1 MSEYAVEM
9 RDIVKTFPGTKAL
22 NKASLFIKSGEIHA
36 LLGEN
41 GAGKSTLMNV
51 LIGIHKMDSG
61 EMFLNGE
68 PFQIKNNFEALRK
81 GIGMVPQEIN
91 LIPDASVAEN
101 VFLGNE
107 CMNSKARA
115 FISWKEAREQARR
128 ILHTL
133 GVDID
138 VTQKIKYLSAAYQQ
152 MISIARAL
160 AYDPQILILDEP
172 TSALT
177 NTEANLLFQSMEKLK
192 NEGKSLIFIT
202 HHLDEVMS
210 QADRMTIM
218 RDGEVVHV
226 CDKKDITKAEI
237 INKMANRDVTRD
249 KKILR
254 QHSQETFFR
263 AENLRRE
270 NEYDSASF
278 DVKRGEILCV
288 AGLIGAGRTELFKT
302 VFGLTNSE
310 PGGKMY
316 IEGKETEI
324 KDPTT
329 AIKLGIGYV
338 PEERR
343 QDGIFPILSV
353 AENMTLP
360 SYNALKKHGLINF
373 RRVRSVTEK
382 YIGDLKVKTSS
393 QDIPIKNLSGGNQ
406 QKVILARWM
415 AKKARMLILDE
426 PTRGIDVNAKDE
438 IHRLIRT
445 MADEGVTIVVISSE
459 MEEVIALADRIMVMH
474 KGQIKGFVENPADA
488 DEENILKIALA

>member
-9 RDIVKTFPGTKAL
+9 KNITKTFPGTKAL
-22 NKASLFIKSGEIHA
+22 DGACLYIKKGEVHA

-61 EMFLNGE
+61 EMFLNGG
-68 PFQIKNNFEALRK
+68 PLKINNNFEALRK

-91 LIPDASVAEN
+91 LIPDASIAEN
-101 VFLGNE
+101 IFLGNE
-107 CMNSKARA
+107 RKNNKAKA
-115 FISWKEAREQARR
+115 LIDWKDARVQAQK
-128 ILHTL
+128 ILHSL

-138 VTQKIKYLSAAYQQ
+138 VNQKVKQLSAAYQQ
-152 MISIARAL
+152 MVSIARSL
-160 AYDPQILILDEP
+160 VYDPQILILDEP

-177 NTEANLLFQSMEKLK
+177 SNEANLLFQSMEKLK

-218 RDGEVVHV
+218 RDGKVVHV
-226 CDKKDITKAEI
+226 CDKKDITKEEI

-249 KKILR
+249 KKVVRTYSNEI
-254 QHSQETFFR
+254 FFK
-263 AENLRRE
+263 AENLQRE
-270 NEYDSASF
+270 NEYKSASF
-278 DVKRGEILCV
+278 EVKRGEILCV

-316 IEGKETEI
+316 LEGKRVEI
-324 KDPTT
+324 NDPVA
-329 AIKLGIGYV
+329 AIRLGIGYV

-343 QDGIFPILSV
+343 QEGIFPILSV

-360 SYNALKKHGLINF
+360 SYGKLKRHGLIDMK
-373 RRVRSVTEK
+373 RVRSVTDK
-382 YIGDLKVKTSS
+382 YIADLKVKTAS
-393 QDIPIKNLSGGNQ
+393 QDTQIKNLSGGNQ

-415 AKKARMLILDE
+415 AKKVRMLILDE

-438 IHRLIRT
+438 IHRLIRA
-445 MADEGVTIVVISSE
+445 MADEGVTVIVISSE

-474 KGQIKGFVENPADA
+474 KGEIKGFVENPIDV